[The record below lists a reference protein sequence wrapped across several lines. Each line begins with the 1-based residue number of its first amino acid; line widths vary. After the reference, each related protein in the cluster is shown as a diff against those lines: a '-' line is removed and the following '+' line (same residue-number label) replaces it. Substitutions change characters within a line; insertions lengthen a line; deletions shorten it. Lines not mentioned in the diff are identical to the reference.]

1 MKKAL
6 TISIRSTLFT
16 IEEDAYN
23 RLDAY
28 LKDITAHFSK
38 TEGSEDVVS
47 DIETRI
53 AEKLLETKE
62 QVISLPSVETIISVM
77 GNVDQFEETKTENTS
92 AKTSRTKKLYR
103 NPSDA
108 LIGGVASG
116 IAAYIG
122 QDVLFVRLGFVILTF
137 LSGFGVLLY
146 VTLWILTPEAKTQA
160 QKLEMAGEP
169 VTLETISTAV
179 KEQIRKAEHIDTKKA
194 ESAVR
199 SFIQSASKS
208 IGPVARITIAIVL
221 ILIGVSLIGGAFA
234 ALTLIAS
241 ISAGFPLLGSYIL
254 GMGTILLSIIIPGV
268 CIFLA
273 GIGIIRKK
281 PAFSASFGIAMLT
294 MWAIAICVTLVMAA
308 RFAGGYIFNP
318 DVHQFQNNQ
327 IPQMRVIQIRHW

>member
-23 RLDAY
+23 RLDSY

-38 TEGSEDVVS
+38 TEGSEDVIS

-62 QVISLPSVETIISVM
+62 QVISLLSVEKIISVM
-77 GNVDQFEETKTENTS
+77 GTVDQFEETKTEDSSPAQTHG
-92 AKTSRTKKLYR
+92 KKLYR

-108 LIGGVASG
+108 MIGGVASG

-122 QDVLFVRLGFVILTF
+122 QEAIFVRLGFVLLTF
-137 LSGFGVLLY
+137 LSGFGILMYIV
-146 VTLWILTPEAKTQA
+146 LWILMPEAKTQA
-160 QKLEMAGEP
+160 QKLEMAGDP
-169 VTLETISTAV
+169 VTLGTISEAV
-179 KEQIRKAEHIDTKKA
+179 KRQIKRAENIDTKGAK
-194 ESAVR
+194 SAIRGFVH
-199 SFIQSASKS
+199 SLAPVIKIS
-208 IGPVARITIAIVL
+208 IAVVL

-234 ALTLIAS
+234 ALALIAS

-254 GMGTILLSIIIPGV
+254 GMSTILLSIIIPGV

-273 GIGIIRKK
+273 GIGIIRNK
-281 PAFSASFGIAMLT
+281 PAFSAGFGVAMLT
-294 MWAIAICVTLVMAA
+294 IWSISICVTLVMVA
-308 RFAGGYIFNP
+308 RFAGGYMFT
-318 DVHQFQNNQ
+318 
-327 IPQMRVIQIRHW
+327 PQMNQFDGNQMRMIQIRHW